1 LSDAVVQ
8 TARRPVRPRDAASL
22 VLVRHEADGP
32 RILMGRRTKRHA
44 FAPDVFVFPGG
55 RLDPGDALMAP
66 ATPLKPEVLAK
77 LAQRRAEA
85 LALAAVRETFE
96 ETGLVIGRPVTAPV
110 PTPNAAWAAFVSTG
124 HAPSLAEIDYVGRA
138 ITPPDSPIRF
148 HARFFMADADHAA
161 GSLGGS
167 GELVDLAW
175 FSVDEALR
183 LPVMDVTEYVLGRV
197 AGLVAGEAATPTLF
211 SYRNGRAV
219 SRPSLGTRSRR

>member
-1 LSDAVVQ
+1 LSDTIVE
-8 TARRPVRPRDAASL
+8 TAGRPVRPRDAASL

-55 RLDPGDALMAP
+55 RLDPGDARMAP

-77 LAQRRAEA
+77 LARRRAEA

-110 PTPNAAWAAFVSTG
+110 PTPNVAWAAFVATG
-124 HAPSLAEIDYVGRA
+124 YAPSLAEIDYVARA

-197 AGLVAGEAATPTLF
+197 AGLVAGETTEPTLF

-219 SRPSLGTRSRR
+219 SRPSLATRSRR